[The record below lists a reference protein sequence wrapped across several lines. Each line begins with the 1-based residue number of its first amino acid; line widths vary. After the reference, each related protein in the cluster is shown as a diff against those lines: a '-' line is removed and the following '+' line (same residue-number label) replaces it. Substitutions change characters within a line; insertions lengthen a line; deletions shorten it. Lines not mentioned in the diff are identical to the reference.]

1 MNAKSSITSIAH
13 QIEKVPARVES
24 ARKTLDGWRGRTLR
38 MVKRYPGRSMLGAF
52 AAAFVFAKLT
62 RYL

>member
-1 MNAKSSITSIAH
+1 MNKSSITSIAH

-24 ARKTLDGWRGRTLR
+24 ARKTLDGWRSRTLR
-38 MVKRYPGRSMLGAF
+38 MVKRYPGRSILGAF
-52 AAAFVFAKLT
+52 AAAFVLAKVT

>member
-1 MNAKSSITSIAH
+1 MTAKSSITTLAH

-24 ARKTLDGWRGRTLR
+24 ARKTLDGWRSRTLR

-52 AAAFVFAKLT
+52 AFAFVLAKVT